1 MQYALFLGCKI
12 PHFVPHYEKSAR
24 RVLAEL
30 NVDLVEPEFNCCGY
44 PMRHL
49 YFDSYLLANARNMA
63 IAEAMGLDMLT
74 PCKCC
79 FGSFMRVRHLLE
91 EFPALKEKVDQGLAE
106 EGLKY
111 TGGNEVKHLLTVLH
125 DDVGLD
131 ALAAKVTSPYKG
143 LKIAPMYGC
152 HAIRPSKMT
161 HFDDPA
167 APSIVDELLKVTGAD
182 TVDWDG
188 KLGCCGS
195 PVRAFNEQLSLD
207 MVSKLL
213 REARRGGADILC
225 ISCPYSQMQCEW
237 AEEVTS
243 GADKAEFV
251 GGAMLYP
258 QILGLTMGF
267 TPEELGLQYNLPDV
281 SFILSFLEEESKAA
295 TG

>member
-12 PHFVPHYEKSAR
+12 PHFVPHYEKAAR

-30 NVDLVEPEFNCCGY
+30 GVELVEPEFNCCGY

-63 IAEAMGLDMLT
+63 IAEAQGLDIVT

-79 FGSFMRVRHLLE
+79 FGSFKRVRHLLG

-111 TGGNEVKHLLTVLH
+111 TGKNEVKHLLTALH
-125 DDVGLD
+125 DDVGLE
-131 ALAAKVTSPYKG
+131 ALAAKVAKPYAG
-143 LKIAPMYGC
+143 LKVAPMYGC

-161 HFDDPA
+161 QFDDPA
-167 APSIVDELLKVTGAD
+167 SPSLVDKLLQVTGAE

-195 PVRAFNEQLSLD
+195 PVRGWNEQLSLD

-213 REARRGGADILC
+213 RDARRGGADILC

-237 AEEVTS
+237 AQEVASRT
-243 GADKAEFV
+243 DKAEFV
-251 GGAMLYP
+251 GGSMLYP
-258 QILGLTMGF
+258 QILGLAMGLN
-267 TPEELGLQYNLPDV
+267 PADLGLEYNLPDV
-281 SFILSFLEEESKAA
+281 SFILSFLEQEPKAA

>member
-12 PHFVPHYEKSAR
+12 PHFVPHYEKATR
-24 RVLAEL
+24 RVLDAL
-30 NVDLVEPEFNCCGY
+30 DVKLVEPEFNCCGY

-63 IAEAMGLDMLT
+63 IAESLGLDILT

-79 FGSFMRVRHLLE
+79 FGSFKRVRHLLK
-91 EFPALKEKVDQGLAE
+91 EFPALKEKVDAGLAE
-106 EGLKY
+106 EGLSY
-111 TGGNEVKHLLTVLH
+111 TGKNEVKHLLTVLRH
-125 DDVGLD
+125 DVGLD
-131 ALAAKVTSPYKG
+131 AIAAKVATPYDG
-143 LKIAPMYGC
+143 LKVAPMYGC

-161 HFDDPA
+161 QFDDPA
-167 APSIVDELLKVTGAD
+167 APSLIDELVKATGAD

-195 PVRAFNEQLSLD
+195 PVRGWNEKLSLD

-213 REARRGGADILC
+213 RQARRGGADILC

-237 AEEVTS
+237 ASEVS
-243 GADKAEFV
+243 NRADLAEFV

-267 TPEELGLQYNLPDV
+267 TPQELGLEYNMPDV
-281 SFILSFLEEESKAA
+281 SYILSFLMQAPKAA
-295 TG
+295 AG